1 MVALGPSEA
10 KATAAAA
17 AAAEEEAAAGGG
29 GAPPLLSLL
38 SLLATSALLLSG
50 LGACCW
56 LSFNFCKHV
65 AWQVGG
71 EPAVLTGL
79 GLTWG
84 APVGA
89 AVLAAGRVAASL
101 KRGSRRRRRG
111 TKGAAAAG
119 VSGAGG
125 GAGKKGE

>member
-101 KRGSRRRRRG
+101 KRGSRRRRG